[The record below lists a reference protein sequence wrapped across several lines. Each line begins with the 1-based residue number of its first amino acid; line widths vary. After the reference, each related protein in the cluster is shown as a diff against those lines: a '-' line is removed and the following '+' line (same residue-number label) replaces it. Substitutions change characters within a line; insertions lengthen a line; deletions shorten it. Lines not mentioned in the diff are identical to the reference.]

1 MKTNAKTFL
10 VAPKGA
16 VSHANVS
23 QNQFSSSTD
32 GIEIWIN
39 TAEIMKFLGV
49 DERTVKR
56 LRKKGCLP
64 FYKMGGVIL
73 HPLKLTNELML
84 AKVQSDY
91 WRKI

>member
-1 MKTNAKTFL
+1 MKTNTKTFL
-10 VAPKGA
+10 VAPTGA
-16 VSHANVS
+16 VSQANVS

-84 AKVQSDY
+84 AKVQSDF